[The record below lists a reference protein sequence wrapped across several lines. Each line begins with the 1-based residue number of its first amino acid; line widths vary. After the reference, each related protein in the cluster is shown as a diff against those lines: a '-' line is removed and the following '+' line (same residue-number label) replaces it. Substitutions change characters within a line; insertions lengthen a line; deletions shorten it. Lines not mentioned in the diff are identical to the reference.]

1 MERFELRKSTIEISY
16 KDRFE
21 IKEGCTADQDYD
33 VIQKFSTKEEALEEL
48 KDYKTEVQQL
58 SNHGKKY
65 FYITEFYVECE
76 GDIWDYSKLEI
87 ELVEKPSYETIATF
101 NSYEAAE
108 KAYNEYA
115 GENEVY
121 ISLL

>member
-21 IKEGCTADQDYD
+21 IKEGCTTGEDCDI
-33 VIQKFSTKEEALEEL
+33 VQKFSAEEEALKKL
-48 KDYKTEVQQL
+48 KEYRTEIQQL
-58 SNHGKKY
+58 SNHGMEY
-65 FYITEFYVECE
+65 FLITEFCIECE
-76 GDIWDYSKLEI
+76 GDILKYSKMEI
-87 ELVEKPSYETIATF
+87 ELVEKPSYETMATF